1 MHSHG
6 SKLLLLALIFS
17 SILSGVGVQIWV
29 DLTLHWRVV
38 LRPGFVP
45 ISVGRMRRLRFLCL
59 SSEGRVIKRSAATF
73 FFMLLEFELTLE
85 FLTDS
90 AVALSTT
97 SVALAIKPADAKRIV
112 VALSFHGS
120 SPASLLSRVSTT
132 TLRKEVWLTH

>member
-1 MHSHG
+1 M
-6 SKLLLLALIFS
+6 
-17 SILSGVGVQIWV
+17 
-29 DLTLHWRVV
+29 
-38 LRPGFVP
+38 
-45 ISVGRMRRLRFLCL
+45 
-59 SSEGRVIKRSAATF
+59 IKRGAATF

-112 VALSFHGS
+112 VALSFHSS